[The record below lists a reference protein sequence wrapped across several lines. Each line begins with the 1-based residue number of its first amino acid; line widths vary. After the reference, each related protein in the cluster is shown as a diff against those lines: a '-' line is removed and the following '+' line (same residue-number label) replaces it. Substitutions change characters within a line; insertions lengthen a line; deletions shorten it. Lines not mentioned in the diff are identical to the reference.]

1 MTKSEVMADKK
12 SEFDFDLKIN
22 KYRLDDECLSHAS
35 RYAYYGEKCA
45 EAKSALSEAKDNLE
59 LVISEVNT
67 RIRDTL
73 ANAGQKSTEAMINAL
88 IPLDEEVKKAR
99 SLYKL
104 DLDLGYE
111 KRTIVSSIKAFYK
124 PEELE
129 GRRIIVVVNLKP
141 AKMCGILSN
150 GMLLAA
156 ESGTHGQPDEKI
168 SLLAPAEDS
177 PLGSR
182 VH

>member
-1 MTKSEVMADKK
+1 MAQ
-12 SEFDFDLKIN
+12 IT
-22 KYRLDDECLSHAS
+22 H
-35 RYAYYGEKCA
+35 
-45 EAKSALSEAKDNLE
+45 
-59 LVISEVNT
+59 V
-67 RIRDTL
+67 
-73 ANAGQKSTEAMINAL
+73 
-88 IPLDEEVKKAR
+88 EEVKKAR

-111 KRTIVSSIKAFYK
+111 KRTIVSSIKSFYK

-129 GRRIIVVVNLKP
+129 GRKIIVVANLKP

-156 ESGTHGQPDEKI
+156 ESGTHGAPDEKI
-168 SLLAPAEDS
+168 SLLGPVEDI

>member
-1 MTKSEVMADKK
+1 EKIWSQLGQAGTAQGSRFDDYVWGGMTGAHVSRADGVLYPRIDIEEWKK
-12 SEFDFDLKIN
+12 QVEAREAAKKGPAVAEPADHEPEIGIEDF
-22 KYRLDDECLSHAS
+22 
-35 RYAYYGEKCA
+35 
-45 EAKSALSEAKDNLE
+45 AKVE
-59 LVISEVNT
+59 LRVAQITHV
-67 RIRDTL
+67 
-73 ANAGQKSTEAMINAL
+73 
-88 IPLDEEVKKAR
+88 EEVKKAR

-168 SLLAPAEDS
+168 SLLAPAEDI